1 MKIKA
6 VILGASGY
14 TGAEILRFALLHPN
28 IEITALS
35 AESNAGMQMQ
45 NVFPHLYGVDLPI
58 LQKID
63 AIDFNNVEAVFCALP
78 HGTTQKVIAQLYQT
92 HESLKIIDLSA
103 DFRLS
108 NVDEYQRWYGDIHHA
123 KQIQQ
128 YATYG
133 VTELNRDAIKVSRL
147 VANPGCYPTT
157 AQLPLLPLLR
167 EGFIS
172 ADDIIIDS
180 KSGVTGAGRAPK
192 QAMLYAEIAESF
204 NAYGLDGHRHSAEMQ
219 EQFDRAV
226 KGSSQSVQ
234 FHFVPH
240 LVPTKRGILSTIH
253 CKSNDDCSVKKMR
266 EYLTDYYKN
275 DAFVH
280 IMPESV
286 SAPKTADVLG
296 SNQCRIA
303 LYSSPIEGR
312 VLIVSVIDNL
322 VKGASGQ
329 AIQNFNV
336 MFGLPETQGLQ
347 NLPIFP

>member
-1 MKIKA
+1 MKIKT

-14 TGAEILRFALLHPN
+14 TGAEILRFALLHPHV
-28 IEITALS
+28 EITALS
-35 AESNAGMQMQ
+35 AESKAGMHMQ

-63 AIDFNNVEAVFCALP
+63 EIDFSDIAAVFCALP
-78 HGTTQKVIAQLYQT
+78 HGTTQKVILQLYQT
-92 HESLKIIDLSA
+92 HQSLKIIDLSA
-103 DFRLS
+103 DFRLKD
-108 NVDEYQRWYGDIHHA
+108 VDEYQRWYGDIHHA

-128 YATYG
+128 HAVYG
-133 VTELNRDAIKVSRL
+133 VTELNRDSIKQNRL

-157 AQLPLLPLLR
+157 AQLPLIPLIR
-167 EGFIS
+167 EGLVS

-180 KSGVTGAGRAPK
+180 KSGVSGAGRAPK
-192 QAMLYAEIAESF
+192 QATLYCEIAESF
-204 NAYGLDGHRHSAEMQ
+204 NAYGLEGHRHSAEMQ
-219 EQFDRAV
+219 EQFDMAV
-226 KGSSQSVQ
+226 KGNDSVQ

-240 LVPTKRGILSTIH
+240 LIPTKRGILSTIH
-253 CKSNDDCSVKKMR
+253 CKSNGDNSIAKMR
-266 EYLTDYYKN
+266 DYLTDFYQN

-280 IMPESV
+280 ILPETIN
-286 SAPKTADVLG
+286 APKTADVLG

-303 LYSSPIEGR
+303 LYPSPINGR
-312 VLIVSVIDNL
+312 VLIISVIDNL

-336 MFGLPETQGLQ
+336 MFDLPETTGLQ

>member
-1 MKIKA
+1 MKIKT

-14 TGAEILRFALLHPN
+14 TGAEILRFALLHPD

-35 AESNAGMQMQ
+35 AESNAGMQMET
-45 NVFPHLYGVDLPI
+45 VFPHLYGVDLPI

-63 AIDFNNVEAVFCALP
+63 EIDFSDVEAVFCALP
-78 HGTTQKVIAQLYQT
+78 HGTTQKVILQLYQSYQ
-92 HESLKIIDLSA
+92 SLKIIDLSA

-108 NVDEYQRWYGDIHHA
+108 NVDEYQRWYGDEHHA

-128 YATYG
+128 HAVYG
-133 VTELNRDAIKVSRL
+133 VTELNREAIKQSRL

-157 AQLPLLPLLR
+157 VQLPLLPLIR

-172 ADDIIIDS
+172 IDDVIIDS
-180 KSGVTGAGRAPK
+180 KSGVSGAGRAPK
-192 QAMLYAEIAESF
+192 QATLYCEIAESF
-204 NAYGLDGHRHSAEMQ
+204 NAYGLDGHRHSAEMK
-219 EQFDRAV
+219 EQFDMAV
-226 KGSSQSVQ
+226 QGNDSVQ

-240 LVPTKRGILSTIH
+240 LIPTKRGILSTIH
-253 CKSNDDCSVKKMR
+253 CKSNDNVSVTKMR
-266 EYLTDYYKN
+266 DYLTDFYKN

-280 IMPESV
+280 ILPESMN
-286 SAPKTADVLG
+286 PPRTADVLG

-303 LYSSPIEGR
+303 LYPSPINGR
-312 VLIVSVIDNL
+312 VLILSVIDNL

-336 MFGLPETQGLQ
+336 MFDLPETTGLQ

>member
-1 MKIKA
+1 MKIKT

-14 TGAEILRFALLHPN
+14 TGAEILRFALLHSN
-28 IEITALS
+28 IEITAIS
-35 AESNAGMQMQ
+35 AESKAGMQMQ
-45 NVFPHLYGVDLPI
+45 DVFPHLYGIDLPI

-63 AIDFNNVEAVFCALP
+63 EIDFTDVQAVFCALP

-108 NVDEYQRWYGDIHHA
+108 DVDEYQRWYGDIHHA
-123 KQIQQ
+123 KQIQPH
-128 YATYG
+128 AVYG
-133 VTELNRDAIKVSRL
+133 VTELNRDSIKASRL

-157 AQLPLLPLLR
+157 VQLPLVPLIR

-172 ADDIIIDS
+172 INDIIIDS
-180 KSGVTGAGRAPK
+180 KSGVSGAGRAPK

-219 EQFDRAV
+219 EQFDRVV
-226 KGSSQSVQ
+226 KDSKQSVQ

-253 CKSNDDCSVKKMR
+253 CKSNADMSVAKMR

-275 DAFVH
+275 DAFVS
-280 IMPESV
+280 IMPEAMG
-286 SAPKTADVLG
+286 APKTADVLG

-303 LYSSPIEGR
+303 LYPSPIEGR
-312 VLIVSVIDNL
+312 VLILSVIDNL

-336 MFGLPETQGLQ
+336 MFDLPETTGLQ